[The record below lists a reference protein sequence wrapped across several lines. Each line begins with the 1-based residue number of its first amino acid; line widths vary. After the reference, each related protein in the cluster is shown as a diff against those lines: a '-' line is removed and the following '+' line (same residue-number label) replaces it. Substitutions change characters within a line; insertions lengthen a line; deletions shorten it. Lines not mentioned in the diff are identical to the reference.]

1 MQIEYG
7 RNNMMKNKI
16 LNFSLIISLALLL
29 IIGITMTVSA
39 VSEENDTSGVQLNR
53 IMTVAF

>member
-1 MQIEYG
+1 
-7 RNNMMKNKI
+7 MMKNKI

-29 IIGITMTVSA
+29 IIGNTMTVSA